1 MEDVRSKKVAFLA
14 YCLLDQN
21 ARAKGIAK
29 YPGPVSEVVETLMEN
44 GVGLVQ
50 MPCPEL
56 IYEDF
61 NRPPRPKNWYDHEEF
76 RSTCR
81 KCAQNVAEQVG
92 KYVKNDYHVVSI
104 LGVENSPSC
113 AVKILP
119 VIEDRKRR
127 WMRSKGIF
135 IEELLKELGKRGLN
149 NLPVIG
155 IYIEERRMRSTCKK
169 LEKAIAQA

>member
-1 MEDVRSKKVAFLA
+1 MEDMRSKKVAFLA

-29 YPGPVSEVVETLMEN
+29 YPGAVSDVVETLMEN
-44 GVGLVQ
+44 RVGIVQ

-61 NRPPRPKNWYDHEEF
+61 NRPPRPKNWYDNEEF

-92 KYVKNDYHVVSI
+92 KYVKNNYHVVSI

-113 AVKILP
+113 AVKMLP
-119 VIEDRKRR
+119 VIEDGKRR
-127 WMRSKGIF
+127 WMKSKGVF
-135 IEELLKELGKRGLN
+135 IEELLEELSRRGLKN
-149 NLPVIG
+149 IQVIG
-155 IYIEERRMRSTCKK
+155 IYIEERRIRSTCRR
-169 LEKAIAQA
+169 LEKAITQA